1 MQALHTAATGMR
13 AQEQNVQTVANNI
26 SNIRTTGYKKQRA
39 EFQDLLYQDLRRVGS
54 TSSNSGT
61 VVPTGIQIGSG
72 VKFAATSRVLTQGS
86 LEQTQQPLNAAIRGD
101 GYFEIELP
109 DGRTAYTR
117 DGSFERNQNGEIV
130 TLDGYQVAGGITIP
144 QNARSITISND
155 GEVEVVTGNDQTP
168 TNVGQIELINFV
180 NPGGLEAIGDNL
192 FLETAASGAPQTG
205 TAGEDGLGTI
215 LQGFLEG
222 SNVEAVAEI
231 SDLISAQRAYEL
243 NSRVISAADE
253 MMQSAGQILR

>member
-13 AQEQNVQTVANNI
+13 AQELNVQTIANNI
-26 SNIRTTGYKKQRA
+26 SNIRTTGYKKQNA
-39 EFQDLLYQDLRRVGS
+39 QFQDLLYQDLRRVGS
-54 TSSNSGT
+54 TSSSTGT

-72 VKFAATSRVLTQGS
+72 VKFAATSRILTQGS
-86 LEQTQQPLNAAIRGD
+86 LEQTQQPLNLAIRGE

-117 DGSFERNQNGEIV
+117 DGSFERNQDGEIV
-130 TLDGYQVAGGITIP
+130 TLDGYQVGSGITIP
-144 QNARSITISND
+144 QDARSINISTD
-155 GEVEVVTGNDQTP
+155 GEVEVINGDDTDP
-168 TNVGQIELINFV
+168 SNVGQIEIVTFI
-180 NPGGLEAIGDNL
+180 NPGGLQAIGDNL
-192 FLETAASGAPQTG
+192 FVETAASGDPQTG
-205 TAGEDGLGTI
+205 TPGEDGVGNV

-222 SNVEAVAEI
+222 SNVDAVSEI

>member
-13 AQEQNVQTVANNI
+13 AQELNVQTVAKNI
-26 SNIRTTGYKKQRA
+26 ANIRTTGYKKQNA
-39 EFQDLLYQDLRRVGS
+39 EFQDLLYTDLRRVGS
-54 TSSNSGT
+54 TSSSSGT

-72 VKFAATSRVLTQGS
+72 VKFAATSRIMTQGS
-86 LEQTQQPLNAAIRGD
+86 LEETQQPLNLAIRGD
-101 GYFEIELP
+101 GYFEVELP

-117 DGSFERNQNGEIV
+117 DGSFERNQDGEIV
-130 TLDGYQVAGGITIP
+130 TLDGYQVGSGITIP
-144 QNARSITISND
+144 QDARSINISTD
-155 GEVEVVTGNDQTP
+155 GQVEVVNGDDANP
-168 TNVGQIELINFV
+168 SNVGQIDVITFI

-192 FLETAASGAPQTG
+192 FVETAASGDPQTG
-205 TAGEDGLGTI
+205 TPGEDGVGNL

-222 SNVEAVAEI
+222 SNVEAVREI

>member
-26 SNIRTTGYKKQRA
+26 ANIRTTGYKKQRA

-117 DGSFERNQNGEIV
+117 DGSFERNQTGEIV

-144 QNARSITISND
+144 QNSRSITISND
-155 GEVEVVTGNDQTP
+155 GQVEVVAGNDQTP
-168 TNVGQIELINFV
+168 TNVGQIEIVNFV

-192 FLETAASGAPQTG
+192 FLETAASGAPQAG
-205 TAGEDGLGTI
+205 TAGEDGRGTI
-215 LQGFLEG
+215 LQGFLEA

-231 SDLISAQRAYEL
+231 SDLITAQRAYEL

>member
-155 GEVEVVTGNDQTP
+155 GEVEVVTGNEQTP

>member
-1 MQALHTAATGMR
+1 MQALRTAASGMR

-26 SNIRTTGYKKQRA
+26 ANIRTTGFKKQRA
-39 EFQDLLYQDLRRVGS
+39 EFQDLLYSDLRRVGS

-72 VKFAATSRVLTQGS
+72 VKFAATSRVLSQGS
-86 LEQTQQPLNAAIRGD
+86 LDQTEQPLNLAIQGG
-101 GYFEIELP
+101 GYFEIQLP
-109 DGRTAYTR
+109 DGREAYTR
-117 DGSFERNQNGEIV
+117 DGSFERNQDGEIV
-130 TLDGYQVAGGITIP
+130 TLDGYQVGNGITIP
-144 QNARSITISND
+144 EDARSITISND
-155 GEVEVVTGNDQTP
+155 GQVEVVVGNDSNP
-168 TNVGQIELINFV
+168 TNVGTIELYNFI

-192 FLETAASGAPQTG
+192 FVETAASGDPQNGAP
-205 TAGEDGLGTI
+205 GEDGLGTV

-231 SDLISAQRAYEL
+231 SDLITAQRAYEL

-253 MMQSAGQILR
+253 MMQAAGQVLQ

>member
-13 AQEQNVQTVANNI
+13 AQELNVQTVANNI
-26 SNIRTTGYKKQRA
+26 ANIRTTGYKKQNA

-54 TSSNSGT
+54 TSSSSGT

-72 VKFAATSRVLTQGS
+72 VKFAATSRIMTQGS
-86 LEQTQQPLNAAIRGD
+86 LEETQQPLNLAIRGD
-101 GYFEIELP
+101 GYFEVELP

-117 DGSFERNQNGEIV
+117 DGSFERNQDGEIV
-130 TLDGYQVAGGITIP
+130 TLDGYQVGSGITIP
-144 QNARSITISND
+144 QDARSINISTD
-155 GEVEVVTGNDQTP
+155 GQVEVVNGDDANP
-168 TNVGQIELINFV
+168 SNVGQIDIITFI

-192 FLETAASGAPQTG
+192 FVETAASGDPQTG
-205 TAGEDGLGTI
+205 TPGEDGVGNL

-222 SNVEAVAEI
+222 SNVEAVREI

>member
-13 AQEQNVQTVANNI
+13 AQELNVQTVANNI
-26 SNIRTTGYKKQRA
+26 ANIRTTGYKKQNA

-54 TSSNSGT
+54 TSSSTGT

-72 VKFAATSRVLTQGS
+72 VKFAATSRIMTQGS
-86 LEQTQQPLNAAIRGD
+86 LEETQQPLNVAIRGD
-101 GYFEIELP
+101 GYFEVQLP

-117 DGSFERNQNGEIV
+117 DGSFERNQDGDVV
-130 TLDGYQVAGGITIP
+130 TLDGYQVGSGITIP
-144 QNARSITISND
+144 QDARSINISTD
-155 GEVEVVTGNDQTP
+155 GQVEVVNGDDANP
-168 TNVGQIELINFV
+168 SNVGQIDVITFI
-180 NPGGLEAIGDNL
+180 NPGGLQAIGDNL
-192 FLETAASGAPQTG
+192 FVETAASGDPQTG
-205 TAGEDGLGTI
+205 TPGEDGVGNL

-222 SNVEAVAEI
+222 SNVEAVREI

>member
-13 AQEQNVQTVANNI
+13 AQELNVQTVANNI
-26 SNIRTTGYKKQRA
+26 ANIRTTGYKKQNA

-54 TSSNSGT
+54 TSSSTGT

-72 VKFAATSRVLTQGS
+72 VKFAATSRIMTQGS
-86 LEQTQQPLNAAIRGD
+86 LEETQQPLNVAIRGD
-101 GYFEIELP
+101 GYFEVQLP

-117 DGSFERNQNGEIV
+117 DGSFERNQDGDVV
-130 TLDGYQVAGGITIP
+130 TLDGYQVGSGITIP
-144 QNARSITISND
+144 LDARSINISTD
-155 GEVEVVTGNDQTP
+155 GQVEVVNGDDANP
-168 TNVGQIELINFV
+168 SNVGQIDVITFI
-180 NPGGLEAIGDNL
+180 NPGGLQAIGDNL
-192 FLETAASGAPQTG
+192 FVETAASGDPQTG
-205 TAGEDGLGTI
+205 TPGEDGVGNL

-222 SNVEAVAEI
+222 SNVEAVREI

>member
-1 MQALHTAATGMR
+1 MQALRTAATGMR
-13 AQEQNVQTVANNI
+13 AQELNVQTVANNI
-26 SNIRTTGYKKQRA
+26 SNIRTTGYKKQTA
-39 EFQDLLYQDLRRVGS
+39 EFQDLLYQNLRRVGS

-72 VKFAATSRVLTQGS
+72 VKFAATSRILSQGA
-86 LEQTQQPLNAAIRGD
+86 LEQTDQPLNLAIRGE
-101 GYFEIELP
+101 GYFEIQLP
-109 DGRTAYTR
+109 DGQTAYTR
-117 DGSFERNQNGEIV
+117 DGSFERNQDGEIV
-130 TLDGYQVAGGITIP
+130 TLDGYQVGSGITIP
-144 QNARSITISND
+144 QDARSVTISTD
-155 GEVEVVTGNDQTP
+155 GQVEVRAGDD
-168 TNVGQIELINFV
+168 TNPSNIGQIEVTTFI

-192 FLETAASGAPQTG
+192 FLETAASGNPQTNNP
-205 TAGEDGLGTI
+205 GEDGVGDV

-222 SNVEAVAEI
+222 SNVDAVAEI

>member
-13 AQEQNVQTVANNI
+13 AQELNVQTVANNI
-26 SNIRTTGYKKQRA
+26 ANIRTTGYKKQNA

-54 TSSNSGT
+54 TSSSTGT

-72 VKFAATSRVLTQGS
+72 VKFAATSRILTQGS
-86 LEQTQQPLNAAIRGD
+86 LEETQQPLNVAIRGD

-117 DGSFERNQNGEIV
+117 DGSFERNQDGEIV
-130 TLDGYQVAGGITIP
+130 TLDGYQVGAGITIP
-144 QNARSITISND
+144 QDARSINISTD
-155 GEVEVVTGNDQTP
+155 GQVEVVNGDDANP
-168 TNVGQIELINFV
+168 SNVGQIDIITFI
-180 NPGGLEAIGDNL
+180 NPGGLQAIGDNL
-192 FLETAASGAPQTG
+192 FVETAASGNPQTG
-205 TAGEDGLGTI
+205 TPGEDGVGNL

-222 SNVEAVAEI
+222 SNVEAVREI

>member
-13 AQEQNVQTVANNI
+13 AQELNVQTVANNI
-26 SNIRTTGYKKQRA
+26 ANIRTTGYKKQNA

-54 TSSNSGT
+54 TSSSTGT

-72 VKFAATSRVLTQGS
+72 VKFAATSRIMTQGS
-86 LEQTQQPLNAAIRGD
+86 LEETRQPLNVAIRGD
-101 GYFEIELP
+101 GYFEVELP

-117 DGSFERNQNGEIV
+117 DGSFERNQDGDVV
-130 TLDGYQVAGGITIP
+130 TLDGYQVGSGITIP
-144 QNARSITISND
+144 QDARSINISTD
-155 GEVEVVTGNDQTP
+155 GQVEVVNGDDANP
-168 TNVGQIELINFV
+168 SNVGQIDIITFI
-180 NPGGLEAIGDNL
+180 NPGGLQAIGDNL
-192 FLETAASGAPQTG
+192 FVETAASGNPQTG
-205 TAGEDGLGTI
+205 TPGEDGVGNL

-222 SNVEAVAEI
+222 SNVEAVREI

>member
-13 AQEQNVQTVANNI
+13 AQELNVQTVANNI
-26 SNIRTTGYKKQRA
+26 ANIRTTGYKKQNA
-39 EFQDLLYQDLRRVGS
+39 EFQDLLYTDLRRVGS
-54 TSSNSGT
+54 TSSSSGT

-72 VKFAATSRVLTQGS
+72 VKFAATSRIMTQGS
-86 LEQTQQPLNAAIRGD
+86 LEETQQPLNMAIRGD

-117 DGSFERNQNGEIV
+117 DGSFERNQDGEIV
-130 TLDGYQVAGGITIP
+130 TLDGYQVGSGITIP
-144 QNARSITISND
+144 QDARSINISTD
-155 GEVEVVTGNDQTP
+155 GQVEVVNGDDANP
-168 TNVGQIELINFV
+168 SNVGQIDIITFI

-192 FLETAASGAPQTG
+192 FVETAASGDPQTG
-205 TAGEDGLGTI
+205 TPGEDGVGNV

-222 SNVEAVAEI
+222 SNVEAVREI

>member
-1 MQALHTAATGMR
+1 MQALHTAASGMR

-26 SNIRTTGYKKQRA
+26 ANIRTTGYKKQRA
-39 EFQDLLYQDLRRVGS
+39 EFQDLLYQNLRRVGS
-54 TSSNSGT
+54 SSSDSGT
-61 VVPTGIQIGSG
+61 VVPTGVQIGSG

-86 LEQTQQPLNAAIRGD
+86 LEQTEQPLNLAIRGE
-101 GYFEIELP
+101 GYFEISLP
-109 DGRTAYTR
+109 DGRTAYSR
-117 DGSFERNQNGEIV
+117 DGSFERNQDGEIV
-130 TLDGYQVAGGITIP
+130 TLDGYQLGNGITIP
-144 QNARSITISND
+144 EDSRAITVSAD
-155 GEVEVVTGNDQTP
+155 GQVEVVVGNDSTP
-168 TNVGQIELINFV
+168 SNVGQVDLVAFI

-192 FLETAASGAPQTG
+192 FLETAASGNPQNG
-205 TAGEDGLGTI
+205 TPGDEGLGNI

-253 MMQSAGQILR
+253 MMQAAGQITR

>member
-13 AQEQNVQTVANNI
+13 AQELNVQTVANNI
-26 SNIRTTGYKKQRA
+26 ANIRTTGYKKQNA
-39 EFQDLLYQDLRRVGS
+39 EFQDLLYTDLRRVGS
-54 TSSNSGT
+54 TSSSSGT

-72 VKFAATSRVLTQGS
+72 VKFAATSRIMTQGS
-86 LEQTQQPLNAAIRGD
+86 LEETQQPLNLAIRGD
-101 GYFEIELP
+101 GYFEVELP

-117 DGSFERNQNGEIV
+117 DGSFERNQDGEIV
-130 TLDGYQVAGGITIP
+130 TLDGYQVGSGITIP
-144 QNARSITISND
+144 QDARSINISTD
-155 GEVEVVTGNDQTP
+155 GQVEVVNGDDANP
-168 TNVGQIELINFV
+168 SNVGQIDVITFI

-192 FLETAASGAPQTG
+192 FVETAASGDPQTG
-205 TAGEDGLGTI
+205 TPGEDGVGNL

-222 SNVEAVAEI
+222 SNVEAVREI

>member
-168 TNVGQIELINFV
+168 TNVGQIEIINFV

-205 TAGEDGLGTI
+205 TAGEDGRGTI